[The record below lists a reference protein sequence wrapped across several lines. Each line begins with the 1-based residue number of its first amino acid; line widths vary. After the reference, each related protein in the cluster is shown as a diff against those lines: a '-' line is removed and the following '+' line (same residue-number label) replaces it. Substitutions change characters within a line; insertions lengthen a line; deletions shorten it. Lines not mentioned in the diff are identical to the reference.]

1 MLVAGAASVSMPR
14 ADSHGV
20 IPSHGPGERG
30 SSSAGSVS
38 GSRASLS
45 HPWTPWL
52 GEELNI
58 HPSCG
63 HLCKGT
69 EAVVCDVVKDH
80 FSLSITGR
88 TGLVMPYWRP
98 SSGASLGHHHGP
110 DASVTVGLIVQHGDS
125 SDGDDYTCAIY
136 NGLRKHLI
144 LDAAVQQVLI
154 VGPQFYQSWNDTVRP
169 RQANELYWGDDN
181 EISWNSWQNGN
192 VPSPSQP
199 FETPQHRYGRLNSFK
214 GGGNSSAGSKASLS
228 SFDVYDQIMGAMM
241 DKNFYPNM
249 KSIIFLGHSGG
260 AQVVQRHA
268 IASTLEAR
276 PGVSVSY
283 FVANPGSVTYLTD
296 VRPILAGA
304 GSFPALTSTG
314 EGEFPAKTPTPASWP
329 PCSNTTLLTHNWSFA
344 VPKDDLCDDDQ
355 GYTHWALGIGGKT
368 TPGTAYV
375 AARQATEMRQAY
387 LRRNVTYVSGSAD
400 TCPCLSSPNPSECQK
415 AHNCAWNTAPQG
427 FCHMEIVHAFYQHV
441 QHVYA
446 EVAESGECSACR
458 DRPLTHRFVPVP
470 GVGHSHCSIF
480 QSKELLAAMFADET
494 AAAMQAATGRGNGT
508 ATSSDEFAQWYPK

>member
-63 HLCKGT
+63 HLCQGT
-69 EAVVCDVVKDH
+69 EAVACDVVKDH

-98 SSGASLGHHHGP
+98 SSGASLSHHHGP
-110 DASVTVGLIVQHGDS
+110 DAAVTVGLIVQHGDS

-199 FETPQHRYGRLNSFK
+199 FETPQQRYGRLNSFK

-249 KSIIFLGHSGG
+249 KSIILLGHSGG

-268 IASTLEAR
+268 IASKLEAR
-276 PGVSVSY
+276 PGVSISY

-304 GSFPALTSTG
+304 GNFPANN
-314 EGEFPAKTPTPASWP
+314 PTPASWP
-329 PCSNTTLLTHNWSFA
+329 PCSNTTLLAHNWSFA
-344 VPKDDLCDDDQ
+344 VPKDDLCDDDN
-355 GYTHWALGIGGKT
+355 GYNNWALGIGWKA
-368 TPGTAYV
+368 TPSTAYV
-375 AARQATEMRQAY
+375 AARQAKEMRQAY

-415 AHNCAWNTAPQG
+415 AHDCAWITAPQG
-427 FCHMEIVHAFYQHV
+427 SCHMEIVHAFYQHV

-446 EVAESGECSACR
+446 EVAASGECSACR
-458 DRPLTHRFVPVP
+458 DRLLTHRFVAVS
-470 GVGHSHCSIF
+470 GVGHSHCSMF

-494 AAAMQAATGRGNGT
+494 VAVMQAATGRGNGT
-508 ATSSDEFAQWYPK
+508 ETSSDEFAQWYPK